1 MRVKHPSGEILFREL
16 QYFRQTWLWVVLI
29 AASIIPILP
38 IIILSYS
45 SETQRTPIPMWSIP
59 LILGIQLINMA
70 CFYYSRLETII
81 TTEGIFYRW
90 TPWFGKYRLLRKPN
104 ICDIRILKYPY
115 FKYGYHIRKGF
126 GNVHNTS
133 GNKGFRVT
141 LNNNKMFYFGSQ
153 KINTV
158 VNILDK
164 NYADVYQYS
173 SN

>member
-1 MRVKHPSGEILFREL
+1 MRVKHPSGEILFREV

-29 AASIIPILP
+29 GASIIAVLP
-38 IIILSYS
+38 VVILSLS
-45 SETQRTPIPMWSIP
+45 PEKQQTPVPMWTVP
-59 LILGIQLINMA
+59 LILGIQAINMA

-81 TTEGIFYRW
+81 TTDGILYRW
-90 TPWFGKYRLLRKPN
+90 APWFGKYRLLSKT
-104 ICDIRILKYPY
+104 DIRDIRMLKYPY
-115 FKYGYHIRKGF
+115 FKYGYHKRKGF

-133 GNKGFRVT
+133 GSKGFRVT
-141 LNNNKMFYFGSQ
+141 LNNNRMFYFGSQ

-158 VNILDK
+158 INVLDK